1 MDITRTRKYN
11 ISRNINYRTQRY
23 LNSYYNKNNKA
34 NTTNSHFK
42 FHENLGSNLTPKY
55 HLKAKYTRNFNTL
68 TTEPKT
74 FTKKSIFNIYF
85 NNNST
90 QKNNIN
96 FNSASESIKKQKDML
111 IADHN
116 NKCNTTRTSYKKHKK
131 YFEKNNNTNFQRS
144 NDKNDKS
151 KKKKKS
157 KIDNGMKK
165 KIRDMNSKQIKN
177 YIIYVKDHLNS
188 SYYANNDLNNECNR
202 IKTKSRELND
212 LINNNNDKYL
222 SMNKLYE
229 KKMENNK
236 NIKEEYLKL
245 VDEYKINNINEQN
258 KLKELNILLDRQDND
273 IFNLENENEILKED
287 ILNKKIIIE
296 KLKEQIGKLK
306 NKKGMI
312 EAYNE
317 YLYLFDKKNK
327 LISVNQIRK
336 NLKIIKEKNE
346 ELINKI
352 DTLKNELK
360 SKENTIIKTKN
371 EQKELS
377 NKLILLEKDIE
388 LENKNKNIN
397 INAKNNNRYL
407 NTEDDIENN
416 DDINNNNKYEH
427 ENDSIEYYQ
436 KLIEDESIK
445 GKEIKEKLDF
455 FKEEINRIQNDILT
469 LKSKNNE
476 EIMLFKNQIN
486 NLSPNSEEI
495 KNELISN
502 KEIIKNQQESL
513 IKYNNQFRESL
524 KEKNDLKNKINKLKI
539 ENKNIELK
547 LNENHKMIGF
557 KIKSIKIRRGGGIH
571 RGMSGINN
579 RRLSKERNLSNSDLL
594 KNSKI
599 SDKLEISKNMENFIP
614 KRDIYRYKRYEY
626 KYEKSNVSENQNSMF
641 KSRRTGSFDNI
652 FKFNETNAIEQ
663 ENNIEILSTPRS
675 GTYLYTIDEE
685 GKLLGYSMALK
696 KFVYINTSSIKCWRL
711 FYKEYKKNA
720 NGSLLLNTLA
730 GLFILTGDNYNNLY
744 YYSQS
749 KNTIYLI
756 MKLKYN
762 HMYGGM
768 LSTPNNN
775 NIIIAGGKYTNEVE
789 IFNIKTNNLKS
800 LPCLLTKRINSSYCI
815 LNNYLFVF
823 FGKNNNTIEYLNLKK
838 EKNWKKLEYRSNNYI
853 KELSGHIGFK
863 VNDNIVII
871 VGGVN
876 NDKIIVFYFKEKFLD
891 VTDFILKFDID
902 CGIDELYF
910 DKEKYF
916 NIIQNKE
923 IKTEVVGM
931 DTYGN
936 VHCFDNDYSYTIFV
950 F

>member
-202 IKTKSRELND
+202 IKAKSRELND

-775 NIIIAGGKYTNEVE
+775 NIIIVGGKYTNEVE

>member
-1 MDITRTRKYN
+1 MDISHTRKCN
-11 ISRNINYRTQRY
+11 ISRNVNYRMKRY
-23 LNSYYNKNNKA
+23 INSNSNKNNNA
-34 NTTNSHFK
+34 NSTHFK
-42 FHENLGSNLTPKY
+42 FHEKIGSYLTPKY
-55 HLKAKYTRNFNTL
+55 HLNAKYTRNFNTL

-74 FTKKSIFNIYF
+74 FTKKSVFNIYF

-96 FNSASESIKKQKDML
+96 FNSAFKSIKKQKEMS
-111 IADHN
+111 ITGYN
-116 NKCNTTRTSYKKHKK
+116 NKYNTTRTSYKKHKK
-131 YFEKNNNTNFQRS
+131 YFDKNNNTNFQRS
-144 NDKNDKS
+144 ADKNDKL

-157 KIDNGMKK
+157 NSKIDEIKK
-165 KIRDMNSKQIKN
+165 KIRDMNNKQIKN

-202 IKTKSRELND
+202 IKNKSRELND

-229 KKMENNK
+229 KNMENNK

-245 VDEYKINNINEQN
+245 VDEYKLNNINEQN
-258 KLKELNILLDRQDND
+258 KLKELNQILDKQDND
-273 IFNLENENEILKED
+273 IFVLENENEILKED
-287 ILNKKIIIE
+287 LLNKKIIIE

-306 NKKGMI
+306 NKKGMM

-336 NLKIIKEKNE
+336 NLKKIKEKNE
-346 ELINKI
+346 ELIKKI
-352 DTLKNELK
+352 DILKNDLK
-360 SKENTIIKTKN
+360 SKENTIIKSKN

-377 NKLILLEKDIE
+377 NKLILLEKDNE
-388 LENKNKNIN
+388 LENKNIN
-397 INAKNNNRYL
+397 TKNNNRYL
-407 NTEDDIENN
+407 NTEDDSQNN
-416 DDINNNNKYEH
+416 DDLNNNNNYEH

-436 KLIEDESIK
+436 KLIEDENIK
-445 GKEIKEKLDF
+445 GKEINEKLNF
-455 FKEEINRIQNDILT
+455 FKEEINRIQNDIVA
-469 LKSKNNE
+469 LKSKNNK
-476 EIMLFKNQIN
+476 EIMIFKNQIN
-486 NLSPNSEEI
+486 NLSPNNEEI

-502 KEIIKNQQESL
+502 KEIIKSQQESL
-513 IKYNNQFRESL
+513 IKYNKQFRESL

-571 RGMSGINN
+571 RGRSGKNN

-599 SDKLEISKNMENFIP
+599 SDKLEINKNMENFIP

-626 KYEKSNVSENQNSMF
+626 KYEKSNDINNKTNMF

-663 ENNIEILSTPRS
+663 ENNIDILSSPRS

-711 FYKEYKKNA
+711 FYKEYKKNS

-730 GLFILTGDNYNNLY
+730 GLFILTGDNYDNLY

-756 MKLKYN
+756 IKLKYN
-762 HMYGGM
+762 HMFGGL
-768 LSTPNNN
+768 LSTTDNNK
-775 NIIIAGGKYTNEVE
+775 IIIVGGKYTNEVE
-789 IFNIKTNNLKS
+789 IFNIKTNTLKS
-800 LPCLLTKRINSSYCI
+800 LPSLLTKRINSSYCI
-815 LNNYLFVF
+815 FNNYLFVF
-823 FGKNNNTIEYLNLKK
+823 FGKNNNTIEYLNIKK
-838 EKNWKKLEYRSNNYI
+838 EKKWKRLEYRSNNYI

-863 VNDNIVII
+863 VNDNVVVI

-923 IKTEVVGM
+923 LKTEIVGM

>member
-202 IKTKSRELND
+202 IKAKSRELND

-626 KYEKSNVSENQNSMF
+626 KYEKSNVSENQNRMF

-652 FKFNETNAIEQ
+652 FKFNEINAIEQ

-768 LSTPNNN
+768 LSTHDYN
-775 NIIIAGGKYTNEVE
+775 NIIIVGGKYTNEVE

>member
-1 MDITRTRKYN
+1 MDITRNRKYN

-23 LNSYYNKNNKA
+23 LNSNCNKNNNV
-34 NTTNSHFK
+34 NTTNTHFK
-42 FHENLGSNLTPKY
+42 FHEKLGSNLTPKY
-55 HLKAKYTRNFNTL
+55 HLKAKDTRNFNTL

-111 IADHN
+111 ITGHN

-131 YFEKNNNTNFQRS
+131 YFKKNNNTNFQRS

-157 KIDNGMKK
+157 KIDDEMKK

-245 VDEYKINNINEQN
+245 VDEYKINNINELN

-336 NLKIIKEKNE
+336 NLKKIKEKNE

-352 DTLKNELK
+352 DILKNELK

-388 LENKNKNIN
+388 LENKNIN
-397 INAKNNNRYL
+397 INEKNNNRYL
-407 NTEDDIENN
+407 NTENDTENN
-416 DDINNNNKYEH
+416 DDMNNNNKYEH

-436 KLIEDESIK
+436 KLIEDENIK

-476 EIMLFKNQIN
+476 EIMVFKNQIN

-513 IKYNNQFRESL
+513 IKYNKQFRESL

-626 KYEKSNVSENQNSMF
+626 KYEKSNANEKQNSMF

-675 GTYLYTIDEE
+675 GNYLYTIDEE
-685 GKLLGYSMALK
+685 GKLLGYSIALK

-720 NGSLLLNTLA
+720 NGSLLLNTFA
-730 GLFILTGDNYNNLY
+730 GLFILTGDNYSNLY

-768 LSTPNNN
+768 LSTHDNN
-775 NIIIAGGKYTNEVE
+775 NIIIVGGKYTNEVE
-789 IFNIKTNNLKS
+789 IFNIKINNLKS

-863 VNDNIVII
+863 VNDNVVII

-916 NIIQNKE
+916 NIMKNKE

>member
-68 TTEPKT
+68 TTKPKT

-157 KIDNGMKK
+157 KIDDGMKK

-336 NLKIIKEKNE
+336 NLKKIKEKNE

-626 KYEKSNVSENQNSMF
+626 KYEKYNVSENQNSMF

-775 NIIIAGGKYTNEVE
+775 NIIIVGGKYTNEVE

-853 KELSGHIGFK
+853 KELIGHIGFK

>member
-202 IKTKSRELND
+202 IKIKSKELND

-775 NIIIAGGKYTNEVE
+775 NIIIVGGKYTNEVE